1 MASYAS
7 RAALDSTAAVA
18 PNPLSV
24 FGENRYHQGQL
35 DLSTLLRILRYVLQH
50 PVVMTLSIASL
61 VLSAG
66 AAAAVPQLLGM
77 FVDRGVGQGDFNFV
91 LLMAGAIVAASL
103 VRAGGEFSRSYL
115 GERISQLVA
124 RDFRNELFAHY
135 QNLSFGYHD
144 RARTG
149 QLMSRATSD
158 VESVMRFTGMGAT
171 MMLQVIVLVTL
182 TIVLMVRI
190 DLALTLLAMATV
202 PAIGGLAIVTGSTL
216 RPLFRTLQEE
226 TAELNTVLQENLTGH
241 RVVRAFARESEQT
254 EKFDGH
260 NRALQTASIRIM
272 RMFAIR
278 GPLMTAV
285 AGLGTV
291 AVLWVGGNRVIAGDL
306 SLGVLVAFNAYLL
319 TLVMPVRMLGF
330 MVNMSA
336 RAIASGERIF
346 EILDAQS
353 PVQEKTNAISVGRL
367 QGQVSFDNVTFL
379 YDREPVL
386 RDVSFNAQTGQVFG
400 ILGMTG
406 SGKTSLINL
415 IPRFYDVQR
424 GAIRIDG
431 HDLRDLQLESLRRQ
445 IGIVLQDT
453 YLFSASI
460 RENIAYGRAGASL
473 DEIVEAAKAAKAHE
487 FIIDTPKGYD
497 TVIGERGVTLSG
509 GQRQRIAITRALLMD
524 PRILILDDATSSV
537 DVQTEIEIQQ
547 ALERLMEGRTTFII
561 AQRLSSVRQ
570 ADQIIVLEQ
579 GSIIAQGH
587 HDQLLS
593 ESRLYRAM
601 LGQQLQL
608 AAETRQEHA
617 GPLRARVAT

>member
-1 MASYAS
+1 M
-7 RAALDSTAAVA
+7 VA

-66 AAAAVPQLLGM
+66 ATAAVPQLLGM
-77 FVDRGVGQGDFNFV
+77 FVDRGVSQGDFNFV

-103 VRAGGEFSRSYL
+103 VRAGGEFSRSYMA
-115 GERISQLVA
+115 ERISQLVA

-278 GPLMTAV
+278 GPLMTAI

-353 PVQEKTNAISVGRL
+353 PVQEKPNAISVGRL

-386 RDVSFNAQTGQVFG
+386 RDVSFNAQPGQVFG

-460 RENIAYGRAGASL
+460 RENIAYGRAGAPF

-497 TVIGERGVTLSG
+497 TLLGERGVTLSG

-537 DVQTEIEIQQ
+537 DVQTEVEIQQ

>member
-1 MASYAS
+1 
-7 RAALDSTAAVA
+7 
-18 PNPLSV
+18 
-24 FGENRYHQGQL
+24 
-35 DLSTLLRILRYVLQH
+35 
-50 PVVMTLSIASL
+50 MTLSIASL

-66 AAAAVPQLLGM
+66 ATAAVPQLLGM
-77 FVDRGVGQGDFNFV
+77 FVDRGVSQGDFNFV

-103 VRAGGEFSRSYL
+103 VRAGGEFSRSYMA
-115 GERISQLVA
+115 ERISQLVA

-171 MMLQVIVLVTL
+171 MMLQVIVLVTV

-190 DLALTLLAMATV
+190 DLALTLLAMATI

-278 GPLMTAV
+278 GPLMTAI

-386 RDVSFNAQTGQVFG
+386 RDVSLNAQPGQVFG

-460 RENIAYGRAGASL
+460 RENIAYGRAGAL
-473 DEIVEAAKAAKAHE
+473 FDEIVEAAKAAKAHD
-487 FIIDTPKGYD
+487 FIMDIPNGYD
-497 TVIGERGVTLSG
+497 TLLGERGITLSG

-537 DVQTEIEIQQ
+537 DVQTEVEIQQ

>member
-1 MASYAS
+1 
-7 RAALDSTAAVA
+7 
-18 PNPLSV
+18 
-24 FGENRYHQGQL
+24 
-35 DLSTLLRILRYVLQH
+35 
-50 PVVMTLSIASL
+50 MTLAIASL
-61 VLSAG
+61 AISAG
-66 AAAAVPQLLGM
+66 SAAAVPQLLGL
-77 FVDRGVGQGDFNFV
+77 FVDRGVSEGDFDFV
-91 LLMAGAIVAASL
+91 MLMAGAIVAASL
-103 VRAGGEFSRSYL
+103 LRAGGEFSRAYMA
-115 GERISQLVA
+115 ERISQLVA

-158 VESVMRFTGMGAT
+158 VESLMRFTGMGAT
-171 MMLQVIVLVTL
+171 MMLQVIVLVTI
-182 TIVLMVRI
+182 TIVLMIRI
-190 DLALTLLAMATV
+190 DFALTLLAMATV
-202 PAIGGLAIVTGSTL
+202 PAIGGLAVITGSTL
-216 RPLFRTLQEE
+216 RPLFRTMQEQ

-241 RVVRAFARESEQT
+241 RVVRAFARESEQI

-272 RMFAIR
+272 RMFAVR
-278 GPLMTAV
+278 GPLMTAI

-291 AVLWVGGNRVIAGDL
+291 AVLWVGGNRVMAGDL

-319 TLVMPVRMLGF
+319 TLVLPVRMLGF

-346 EILDAQS
+346 EILDARS
-353 PVQEKTNAISVGRL
+353 PVQEKQNAVSIGRVR
-367 QGQVSFDNVTFL
+367 GHVSFDNVSFL

-386 RDVSFNAQTGQVFG
+386 RDVSFTARPGQVFG

-453 YLFSASI
+453 YLFSATI
-460 RENIAYGRAGASL
+460 RENISYGRAGASF
-473 DEIVEAAKAAKAHE
+473 DEIVDAAKAARAHD
-487 FIIDTPKGYD
+487 FIIDTPDGYD
-497 TVIGERGVTLSG
+497 TLLGERGITLSG

-537 DVQTEIEIQQ
+537 DVQTEVEIQQ

-579 GSIIAQGH
+579 GKILAQGH
-587 HDQLLS
+587 HDQLLG
-593 ESRLYRAM
+593 ESDLYRAM

-608 AAETRQEHA
+608 AAETQRQQA
-617 GPLRARVAT
+617 GRLRARVAT

>member
-1 MASYAS
+1 
-7 RAALDSTAAVA
+7 
-18 PNPLSV
+18 
-24 FGENRYHQGQL
+24 
-35 DLSTLLRILRYVLQH
+35 
-50 PVVMTLSIASL
+50 MTLAIVSL
-61 VLSAG
+61 AISAG
-66 AAAAVPQLLGM
+66 SAAAVPQLLGL
-77 FVDRGVGQGDFNFV
+77 FVDRGVSEGDFDFV
-91 LLMAGAIVAASL
+91 MLMAGAIVAASL
-103 VRAGGEFSRSYL
+103 LRAGGEFSRAFMA
-115 GERISQLVA
+115 EQISQLVA
-124 RDFRNELFAHY
+124 RDLRNELFAHY

-158 VESVMRFTGMGAT
+158 VESLMRFTGMGAT
-171 MMLQVIVLVTL
+171 MMLQVIVLVTI

-202 PAIGGLAIVTGSTL
+202 PAIGGLAVITGSSL
-216 RPLFRTLQEE
+216 RPLFRTMQEQ

-241 RVVRAFARESEQT
+241 RVVRAFARESEQI

-272 RMFAIR
+272 RMFAVR
-278 GPLMTAV
+278 GPLMTAI

-291 AVLWVGGNRVIAGDL
+291 AVLWVGGTRVMAGDL

-319 TLVMPVRMLGF
+319 TLVLPVRMLGF

-346 EILDAQS
+346 EILDSRS
-353 PVQEKTNAISVGRL
+353 PVQEKSDAISI
-367 QGQVSFDNVTFL
+367 GQLRGHVSFDNVTFL

-386 RDVSFNAQTGQVFG
+386 REVSFSAQPGQVFG

-453 YLFSASI
+453 YLFSATI
-460 RENIAYGRAGASL
+460 RENLSYGRAGASF
-473 DEIVEAAKAAKAHE
+473 DEIVDAAKAARAHD
-487 FIIDTPKGYD
+487 FIIDTPDGYD
-497 TVIGERGVTLSG
+497 TLLGERGLTLSG

-537 DVQTEIEIQQ
+537 DVQTEVEIQH
-547 ALERLMEGRTTFII
+547 ALERLMVGRTTFII

-579 GSIIAQGH
+579 GKILAQGH
-587 HDQLLS
+587 HDQLLGES
-593 ESRLYRAM
+593 ELYRAM

-608 AAETRQEHA
+608 AAETQRQQA
-617 GPLRARVAT
+617 GQLRARVAT

>member
-1 MASYAS
+1 M
-7 RAALDSTAAVA
+7 VA

-66 AAAAVPQLLGM
+66 ATAAVPQLLGM
-77 FVDRGVGQGDFNFV
+77 FVDRGVSQGDFNFV

-103 VRAGGEFSRSYL
+103 VRAGGEFSRSYMA
-115 GERISQLVA
+115 ERISQLVA

-171 MMLQVIVLVTL
+171 MMLQVIVLVTV

-190 DLALTLLAMATV
+190 DLALTLLAMATI

-278 GPLMTAV
+278 GPLMTAI

-386 RDVSFNAQTGQVFG
+386 RDVSFNAQPGQVFG

-460 RENIAYGRAGASL
+460 RENIAYGRAGAPL

-487 FIIDTPKGYD
+487 FIIDTPRGYD
-497 TVIGERGVTLSG
+497 TLLGERGVTLSG

-537 DVQTEIEIQQ
+537 DVQTEVEIQQ

>member
-1 MASYAS
+1 M
-7 RAALDSTAAVA
+7 
-18 PNPLSV
+18 
-24 FGENRYHQGQL
+24 
-35 DLSTLLRILRYVLQH
+35 STLLRILSYVLRH
-50 PVVMTLSIASL
+50 PIVMALAIASL
-61 VLSAG
+61 AVSAG
-66 AAAAVPQLLGM
+66 STAAVPLLLGL
-77 FVDRGVGQGDFNFV
+77 FVDRGVSEGDFNFV
-91 LLMAGAIVAASL
+91 VLMAGAIVAASL
-103 VRAGGEFSRSYL
+103 LRAGGEFSRSYMA
-115 GERISQLVA
+115 ERISQLVA
-124 RDFRNELFAHY
+124 LDFRNELFTHY

-171 MMLQVIVLVTL
+171 MMLQVIVLVTI

-202 PAIGGLAIVTGSTL
+202 PAIGGLAVATGSTL
-216 RPLFRTLQEE
+216 RPLFRTMQEQ

-241 RVVRAFARESEQT
+241 RVVRAFARESEQI

-272 RMFAIR
+272 RMFAVR
-278 GPLMTAV
+278 GPLMTAI

-291 AVLWVGGNRVIAGDL
+291 AVLWVGGNRVMAGDL

-319 TLVMPVRMLGF
+319 TLVLPVRMLGF

-346 EILDAQS
+346 EILDSKS
-353 PVQEKTNAISVGRL
+353 PVQEKTDAIPIGRL
-367 QGQVSFDNVTFL
+367 RGQVTFDNVTFL

-386 RDVSFNAQTGQVFG
+386 SDVSLTAQPGQVFG

-431 HDLRDLQLESLRRQ
+431 HDLRNLQLESLRRQ

-453 YLFSASI
+453 YLFSATI
-460 RENIAYGRAGASL
+460 RENISYGRAGASFE
-473 DEIVEAAKAAKAHE
+473 EIVEAAKAARAHD
-487 FIIDTPKGYD
+487 FIVDTPDGYD
-497 TVIGERGVTLSG
+497 TLLGERGVTLSG

-537 DVQTEIEIQQ
+537 DVQTEVEIQQ
-547 ALERLMEGRTTFII
+547 ALESLMEGRTTFII

-579 GSIIAQGH
+579 GRIIAQGH
-587 HDQLLS
+587 HNQLLG
-593 ESRLYRAM
+593 ESKLYRAM

-608 AAETRQEHA
+608 AAETQRQQA
-617 GPLRARVAT
+617 GQLRPRVAT

>member
-1 MASYAS
+1 
-7 RAALDSTAAVA
+7 
-18 PNPLSV
+18 
-24 FGENRYHQGQL
+24 
-35 DLSTLLRILRYVLQH
+35 
-50 PVVMTLSIASL
+50 MTLSIASL

>member
-7 RAALDSTAAVA
+7 RAALDSTAVVA
-18 PNPLSV
+18 PNPLRV

-35 DLSTLLRILRYVLQH
+35 DLSTLLRILRYALRH

-66 AAAAVPQLLGM
+66 ATAAVPQLLGM
-77 FVDRGVGQGDFNFV
+77 FVDRGVIQGDFNFV

-537 DVQTEIEIQQ
+537 DVQTEVEIQQ

>member
-1 MASYAS
+1 MA
-7 RAALDSTAAVA
+7 
-18 PNPLSV
+18 
-24 FGENRYHQGQL
+24 
-35 DLSTLLRILRYVLQH
+35 TLLRILRYVLRH
-50 PVVMTLSIASL
+50 PTVMTLSIASL

-66 AAAAVPQLLGM
+66 ATAAVPQLLGM
-77 FVDRGVGQGDFNFV
+77 FVDRGVSQGDFNFV

-103 VRAGGEFSRSYL
+103 VRAGGEFSRSYMA
-115 GERISQLVA
+115 ERISQLVA

-171 MMLQVIVLVTL
+171 MMLQVIVLVTV

-190 DLALTLLAMATV
+190 DLALTLLAMATI

-278 GPLMTAV
+278 GPLMTAI

-386 RDVSFNAQTGQVFG
+386 RDVSLNAQPGQVFG

-460 RENIAYGRAGASL
+460 RENIAYGRAGAL
-473 DEIVEAAKAAKAHE
+473 FDEIVEAAKAAKAHD
-487 FIIDTPKGYD
+487 FIMDIPNGYD
-497 TVIGERGVTLSG
+497 TLLGERGITLSG

-537 DVQTEIEIQQ
+537 DVQTEVEIQQ

>member
-1 MASYAS
+1 MSW
-7 RAALDSTAAVA
+7 R
-18 PNPLSV
+18 NPH
-24 FGENRYHQGQL
+24 HQGQL
-35 DLSTLLRILRYVLQH
+35 DLSTLLRILRYVLRH
-50 PVVMTLSIASL
+50 PVVMALAIASL
-61 VLSAG
+61 AISAG
-66 AAAAVPQLLGM
+66 ATAAVPQLLGL
-77 FVDRGVGQGDFNFV
+77 FVDRGVTEGDFNFV
-91 LLMAGAIVAASL
+91 ILMAGAIVAASL
-103 VRAGGEFSRSYL
+103 LRAGGEFSRSYMA
-115 GERISQLVA
+115 ERISQLVA

-171 MMLQVIVLVTL
+171 MMLQVIVLVTI

-190 DLALTLLAMATV
+190 DLALTLLAMATI
-202 PAIGGLAIVTGSTL
+202 PAIGGLAVVTGSTL
-216 RPLFRTLQEE
+216 RPLFRTMQEQ

-241 RVVRAFARESEQT
+241 RVVRAFARESEQIK
-254 EKFDGH
+254 KFDGH

-272 RMFAIR
+272 RMFAVR
-278 GPLMTAV
+278 GPLMTAI

-291 AVLWVGGNRVIAGDL
+291 AVLWVGGNRVMAGDL

-353 PVQEKTNAISVGRL
+353 PVKEKANAISIGRVR
-367 QGQVSFDNVTFL
+367 GQVRFDNVTFL

-386 RDVSFNAQTGQVFG
+386 RGVSFTARPGQVFG

-424 GAIRIDG
+424 GSIRIDG

-460 RENIAYGRAGASL
+460 RENISYGRAGASF
-473 DEIVEAAKAAKAHE
+473 DEIVAAAKAARAHD
-487 FIIDTPKGYD
+487 FIMDMPDGYE
-497 TVIGERGVTLSG
+497 TLLGERGITLSG

-524 PRILILDDATSSV
+524 PRVLILDDATSSV
-537 DVQTEIEIQQ
+537 DVQTEVEIQQ

-570 ADQIIVLEQ
+570 ADQILVLEQ
-579 GSIIAQGH
+579 GRIIAQGH
-587 HDQLLS
+587 HDQLLGES
-593 ESRLYRAM
+593 ELYRAM

>member
-1 MASYAS
+1 
-7 RAALDSTAAVA
+7 
-18 PNPLSV
+18 
-24 FGENRYHQGQL
+24 
-35 DLSTLLRILRYVLQH
+35 
-50 PVVMTLSIASL
+50 MTLSIASL

-66 AAAAVPQLLGM
+66 ATAAVPQLLGM
-77 FVDRGVGQGDFNFV
+77 FVDRGVSQGDFNFV

-103 VRAGGEFSRSYL
+103 VRAGGEFSRSYMA
-115 GERISQLVA
+115 ERISQLVA

-171 MMLQVIVLVTL
+171 MMLQVIVLVTV

-190 DLALTLLAMATV
+190 DLALTLLAMATI

-278 GPLMTAV
+278 GPLMTAI

-386 RDVSFNAQTGQVFG
+386 RDVSLNAQPGQVFG

-460 RENIAYGRAGASL
+460 RENIAYGRAGAL
-473 DEIVEAAKAAKAHE
+473 FDEIVEAAKAAKAHD
-487 FIIDTPKGYD
+487 FIMDIPNGYD
-497 TVIGERGVTLSG
+497 TLLGERGVTLSG

-537 DVQTEIEIQQ
+537 DVQTEVEIQQ